1 MTVRRSTPDE
11 PGHTSPGAKRQDSN
25 LARLRAI
32 LPKCD
37 VLLVTATQQKYRSA
51 RVADELA
58 ASAPGAHLV
67 FVETHA
73 DLDDDIRDDWRQ
85 CWKHNLPSPFGRGAG
100 GEGGSEAGSGD
111 LRRRTPS
118 P

>member
-1 MTVRRSTPDE
+1 M
-11 PGHTSPGAKRQDSN
+11 
-25 LARLRAI
+25 ARLRAI

-58 ASAPGAHLV
+58 AAARGAHVV
-67 FVETHA
+67 FVQTHA

-85 CWKHNLPSPFGRGAG
+85 VLEADKSSEQFPSALWERGRG
-100 GEGGSEAGSGD
+100 
-111 LRRRTPS
+111 
-118 P
+118 